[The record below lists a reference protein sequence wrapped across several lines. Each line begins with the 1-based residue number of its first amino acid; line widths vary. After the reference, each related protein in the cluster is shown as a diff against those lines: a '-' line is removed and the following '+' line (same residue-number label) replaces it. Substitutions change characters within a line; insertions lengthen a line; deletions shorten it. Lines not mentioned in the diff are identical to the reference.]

1 VNFAY
6 VKWFPGAFMAGTAH
20 LSNEEVGAYIRLL
33 CWQAQST
40 ELPNDFD
47 RLSRLADGMNADTW
61 KSIRDKFMVDDDTGG
76 LYNQRMRLEML
87 TASERVEKS
96 KSAANKRWSKKKN
109 ANADADAYADA
120 MPTHMP
126 KKETKKET
134 KKERNKED
142 QTIQIPAHT
151 DDPHLCIEG
160 LSPDDESYKVELA
173 RWAMHHGVTAV
184 NAFILHRLIA
194 ERMGDSHKGKEWLVN
209 LARNVESARV
219 PAAYLRKTMKETF
232 GRQ

>member
-1 VNFAY
+1 MNFAY

-61 KSIRDKFMVDDDTGG
+61 KSIRDKFEVDDETGG

-96 KSAANKRWSKKKN
+96 KSAANKRWSKAK
-109 ANADADAYADA
+109 NADAYTDA

-126 KKETKKET
+126 KKETKET
-134 KKERNKED
+134 SKERDTRESKS
-142 QTIQIPAHT
+142 QIHPD
-151 DDPHLCIEG
+151 DDPHLAIED
-160 LSPDDESYKVELA
+160 LNPNEEAYKLELA
-173 RWAMHHGVTAV
+173 RWAIHHGINAV
-184 NAFILHRLIA
+184 NSLVLHRLVA
-194 ERMGDSHKGKEWLVN
+194 ERKGGPEKGKLWLIN
-209 LARNVESARV
+209 LSREVEAARV
-219 PAAYLRKTMKETF
+219 PKAYLRKTIKQEF

>member
-1 VNFAY
+1 MNFAY

-61 KSIRDKFMVDDDTGG
+61 KAIRDKFIVDDDTGG

-87 TASERVEKS
+87 TASERVQKS
-96 KSAANKRWSKKKN
+96 KSAANKRWSKRKDTD
-109 ANADADAYADA
+109 ADADAYADA
-120 MPTHMP
+120 LPRHMP
-126 KKETKKET
+126 KKETKKQQ
-134 KKERNKED
+134 NKEN
-142 QTIQIPAHT
+142 QTIALPAIT
-151 DDPHLCIEG
+151 NENHLAIEG
-160 LSPDDESYKVELA
+160 LDPDGETYKLELS
-173 RWAMHHGVTAV
+173 RWAMLHGVTAV
-184 NAFILHRLIA
+184 NAFILHRLIVDHL
-194 ERMGDSHKGKEWLVN
+194 GDAHKGKDWLVN
-209 LARNVESARV
+209 LARKVESARV
-219 PAAYLRKTMKETF
+219 PAAYLRKTLKDTF